1 MREAYMYKTLIALV
15 NEDESFYRKEVVL
28 EDQLYNIFNYRLA
41 SWTQFQKPGA
51 LDCRGTMF
59 NVTDINNPVLVSL
72 PPQKFF
78 NYEEGGVDHTL
89 CIVGTMMDKLD
100 GSLISTYLYKGQ
112 LRLKSKADLFSSQA
126 IAAMTWLDLEE
137 NRRFKSELLLAA
149 EEGITVNLEY
159 TSPTNRI
166 VVPYSED
173 KLTILSVRNHTTGG
187 TLFGSE
193 LRNYLMMSRYST
205 LIDQIVHYQDLY
217 DSTWLY
223 QVDQSTLVSEI
234 RKEKKG
240 EGYVIE
246 MVREDSTSYL
256 VKVKNLA
263 YIQLHQSKDSI
274 QTPSKLFALVVNELS
289 DDIRSAFSDDAWV
302 LAELSKMEDM
312 VIPKFNH
319 LVKTVEDFYEENKG
333 LGRKEYAIKA
343 NTEHHEVMGLMMNLY
358 IGRENNYKEFVI
370 KQGMSFLGLPG
381 EDFLPMITED

>member
-1 MREAYMYKTLIALV
+1 MNLYKTLIALV
-15 NEDESFYRKEVVL
+15 NEDESFYCKEMVL

-59 NVTDINNPVLVSL
+59 NVTDVNNPVLVSL

-78 NYEEGGVDHTL
+78 NYEEGITDHTL
-89 CIVGTMMDKLD
+89 CTVGTIMDKLD
-100 GSLISTYLYKGQ
+100 GSLISTYLHKGR
-112 LRLKSKADLFSSQA
+112 LRLKSKVDLFSSQA

-205 LIDQIVHYQDLY
+205 LIDQLVHY
-217 DSTWLY
+217 
-223 QVDQSTLVSEI
+223 
-234 RKEKKG
+234 
-240 EGYVIE
+240 
-246 MVREDSTSYL
+246 
-256 VKVKNLA
+256 
-263 YIQLHQSKDSI
+263 
-274 QTPSKLFALVVNELS
+274 
-289 DDIRSAFSDDAWV
+289 
-302 LAELSKMEDM
+302 
-312 VIPKFNH
+312 
-319 LVKTVEDFYEENKG
+319 
-333 LGRKEYAIKA
+333 
-343 NTEHHEVMGLMMNLY
+343 
-358 IGRENNYKEFVI
+358 
-370 KQGMSFLGLPG
+370 
-381 EDFLPMITED
+381 

>member
-1 MREAYMYKTLIALV
+1 MYKTLLALV
-15 NEDESFYRKEVVL
+15 NEDESFYRKEMVL

-41 SWTQFQKPGA
+41 SWAQFQKPGA

-59 NVTDINNPVLVSL
+59 NVTDVNNPVLVSL

-78 NYEEGGVDHTL
+78 NYEEGVIDHTL

-100 GSLISTYLYKGQ
+100 GSLISTYLHKGQ

-149 EEGITVNLEY
+149 EEGTTINLEY

-205 LIDQIVHYQDLY
+205 LIDKLVHYQDLY

-246 MVREDSTSYL
+246 MVREDCTSYL

-289 DDIRSAFSDDAWV
+289 DDIRSAFADDAWV

-381 EDFLPMITED
+381 EEFLPTIIED